1 MKILFLKWE
10 CFGIPDI
17 LAAFEKAGHEVAILE
32 TSQEGLLDPAIADKV
47 SRAMK
52 ENGCNAVFGF
62 NYFPHVAKAAAKD
75 GFEYYSWVYDNPCVQ
90 LYSCTVPNPTNH
102 IFVFDSDT
110 CLKFNRGGI
119 GNVYYLPMAADPDR
133 IEKVCADARA
143 KNAAAAGSARAA
155 AGEDITF
162 VGLMYSEKHN
172 FYDRMISKGVSAHTE
187 GYLRGIM
194 EAQKLLYGMNITE
207 AALTDE
213 ILEDMHRALPLEPD
227 PESVITRKTLFN
239 EYVINRQIT
248 AEERSSALTMLG
260 TLFGEDHK
268 VGLYTGDGSLKIAG
282 IVNHGPVDPERAAY
296 AVYNGSRINLNISL
310 RSIVNGIPLRCFDI
324 MGAGGFLL
332 TSYAGDMTQFFTDG
346 EHYISFDSMEDMLTK
361 CAYYLEH
368 EDERSG
374 IAAAGLAAIKENH
387 TYYHRV
393 LEMFD

>member
-17 LAAFEKAGHEVAILE
+17 LAAFEKAGHTVAVLE
-32 TSQEGLLDPAIADKV
+32 TSQEGLLNPGITDRV
-47 SRAMK
+47 CLAMK
-52 ENGCNAVFGF
+52 DTGCDVVFGF
-62 NYFPHVAKAAAKD
+62 NYFPYVAKAAAKD

-90 LYSCTVPNPTNH
+90 LYSCTVPFPTNH

-119 GNVYYLPMAADPDR
+119 GNIAYLPMAADPDR
-133 IEKVCADARA
+133 IKKVCTDART
-143 KNAAAAGSARAA
+143 KGGAGGDTD
-155 AGEDITF
+155 GEDITF
-162 VGLMYSEKHN
+162 VGSMYSENHN

-227 PESVITRKTLFN
+227 PESVITGRALFN
-239 EYVINRQIT
+239 EYVINRKIT
-248 AEERSSALTMLG
+248 AEERLNALTMIG
-260 TLFGEDHK
+260 TLFGGDHK
-268 VGLYTGDGSLKIAG
+268 VGLYTGDRTLKIEG
-282 IVNHGPVDPERAAY
+282 VNNRGPVDPERTAY
-296 AVYNGSRINLNISL
+296 VIYNGSRINLNISL

-332 TSYAGDMTQFFTDG
+332 TSYAGDMTQFFNDG
-346 EHYISFDSMEDMLTK
+346 EHYVSFESMEDMLTK

-368 EDERSG
+368 EDERAG
-374 IAAAGLAAIKENH
+374 IAAAGLAAIRQNH